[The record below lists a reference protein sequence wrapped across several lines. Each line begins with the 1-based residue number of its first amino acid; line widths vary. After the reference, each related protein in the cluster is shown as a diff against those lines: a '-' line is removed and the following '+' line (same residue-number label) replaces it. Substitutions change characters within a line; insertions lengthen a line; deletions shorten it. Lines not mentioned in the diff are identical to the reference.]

1 MPVSTGIQEGAS
13 VILRSRATKNPKA
26 IERLLRIHPDKRDSQ
41 AVHGIGESWVDKPER
56 WVIGG
61 LGFFTAFRMTE
72 GGAAV
77 VCRDYS
83 AAAILSQW
91 NRASPKRAWFTLAL
105 LWYRWMS
112 ISLVKDI
119 PPWHWCARYVT
130 LP

>member
-1 MPVSTGIQEGAS
+1 MRDCCDCILTNETHRLYIESESPMWIDLSAGWSEVS
-13 VILRSRATKNPKA
+13 
-26 IERLLRIHPDKRDSQ
+26 
-41 AVHGIGESWVDKPER
+41 
-56 WVIGG
+56 
-61 LGFFTAFRMTE
+61 GFFTAFRMTG

>member
-1 MPVSTGIQEGAS
+1 MCEYYVYILTNETHSLYMESESHGSIDLSAERPEVS
-13 VILRSRATKNPKA
+13 
-26 IERLLRIHPDKRDSQ
+26 
-41 AVHGIGESWVDKPER
+41 
-56 WVIGG
+56 
-61 LGFFTAFRMTE
+61 GFFTAFRMT
-72 GGAAV
+72 GRGAAV
-77 VCRDYS
+77 VRRDYS

>member
-1 MPVSTGIQEGAS
+1 MGRPERWVVRGSGFFTAFRMTEGRGVCHSEEQSDEESQGIA
-13 VILRSRATKNPKA
+13 
-26 IERLLRIHPDKRDSQ
+26 RLLRIHPDKRDLQS
-41 AVHGIGESWVDKPER
+41 VC
-56 WVIGG
+56 
-61 LGFFTAFRMTE
+61 T
-72 GGAAV
+72 GATV